1 MIQAWESVSPQPAS
15 QPRLLFMLTTPIFY
29 WRIKRFAPSSQLS
42 RNSAPATKSET
53 WTSPKVHLTRKV
65 RFQLHQ
71 IVHLPQKVTLELRQ
85 IALLCF
91 YSIVLSLY
99 YSFRLYTTLW
109 LHYSLTLL
117 FLYSSNYS
125 FTLLTILVFFYSET
139 WPYYSLTLLLLI
151 ILLFQST
158 ILLLYQSFTLLF
170 FDFVVLCCYSSIL
183 RFFYF
188 LALLFFDS
196 AISFVYWKFL
206 NKMSFDYYM
215 IDLHSIL

>member
-125 FTLLTILVFFYSET
+125 C
-139 WPYYSLTLLLLI
+139 
-151 ILLFQST
+151 ILLFW
-158 ILLLYQSFTLLF
+158 
-170 FDFVVLCCYSSIL
+170 D
-183 RFFYF
+183 

-196 AISFVYWKFL
+196 TSFNHIALSVYY
-206 NKMSFDYYM
+206 SFALPVFYS
-215 IDLHSIL
+215 SILWLCCTMLLLFYSPTLLFSGSTILWLCDLVRILEVSQQNVLWLSYDWFT